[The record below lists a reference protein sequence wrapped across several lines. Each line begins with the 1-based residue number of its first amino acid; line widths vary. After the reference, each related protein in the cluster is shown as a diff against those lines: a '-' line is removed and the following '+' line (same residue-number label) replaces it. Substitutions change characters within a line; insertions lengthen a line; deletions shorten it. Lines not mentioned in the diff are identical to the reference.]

1 MMNRIITQVESD
13 PHYREVIEASH
24 TPAESTVSDAIFCAM
39 RRVAGL
45 LRLAATVT
53 YTSSGYSSLRAARER
68 PAAPIVSLTPDIR
81 TARRLALVWGV
92 HSVLA
97 PDVRDVT
104 EMVDNARETALR
116 EEFARPGD
124 TVVIAAGMPFGVAGT
139 TNLLRIAQI

>member
-24 TPAESTVSDAIFCAM
+24 TPAESTVPDAIFCAM

-92 HSVLA
+92 HSVHTHEVK
-97 PDVRDVT
+97 DVP
-104 EMVDNARETALR
+104 EMVDNACQTALR